1 VHHNEY
7 ETVVVLRPDLDDA
20 QTYGIVEKLEKII
33 ADNGG
38 YLLDRDDWGKRKLA
52 YPIAKHLKGHYVLL
66 NHLAPAPVIA
76 MVERHARIDD
86 SVIRFMTVK
95 MAGAVDVDLRV
106 AQAEAE
112 RKKRDEERA
121 RRQAEMEEQE
131 EAQSDN

>member
-76 MVERHARIDD
+76 MVERHA
-86 SVIRFMTVK
+86 
-95 MAGAVDVDLRV
+95 
-106 AQAEAE
+106 QAEAV